1 MTRPRILCAVLPES
15 IDEQRRIL
23 EPAYQ
28 VTYVITL
35 DEARQALGSADFD
48 LIVCGIHF
56 DSSQMPLLLQHCKN
70 DPRLKDIPFVCVRG
84 YRGRLSESMY
94 QQVRSATA
102 LLGGFYVDLA
112 HWIDSRGYE
121 HALRDLGGVI
131 ASLLRAG
138 AGTGVSGGGTGSSS
152 SNSNED
158 STSASNGGSD
168 SSRTGSDNSPTSNG
182 SPDQ

>member
-1 MTRPRILCAVLPES
+1 MTRARILCAVLPES
-15 IDEQRRIL
+15 IDEQRRVL
-23 EPAYQ
+23 EPTYEA
-28 VTYVITL
+28 TYVTTL
-35 DEARQALGSADFD
+35 DQARNALATHDFN

-56 DSSQMPLLLQHCKN
+56 DASQMPLLLQHCKS

-94 QQVRSATA
+94 QQVRTATA

-138 AGTGVSGGGTGSSS
+138 GGGGGTGTG
-152 SNSNED
+152 NAND
-158 STSASNGGSD
+158 AGNGD
-168 SSRTGSDNSPTSNG
+168 DAVK
-182 SPDQ
+182 

>member
-1 MTRPRILCAVLPES
+1 MTRARILCAVLPES
-15 IDEQRRIL
+15 IDEQRRVL
-23 EPAYQ
+23 EPAYDA
-28 VTYVITL
+28 TYVTTMG
-35 DEARQALGSADFD
+35 EARKALAAVDYD
-48 LIVCGIHF
+48 LIICGIHF
-56 DSSQMPLLLQHCKN
+56 DASQMPLLLQHCKA

-138 AGTGVSGGGTGSSS
+138 ATGDGGGDSTDVGTGSSNGDGTG
-152 SNSNED
+152 NS
-158 STSASNGGSD
+158 AGNGK
-168 SSRTGSDNSPTSNG
+168 
-182 SPDQ
+182 PDQQA